1 MTLLDTQNP
10 AIPSVEASPA
20 TLTQLLSDAR
30 KVVPE
35 ISARQAKR
43 RLDNGDVDLLID
55 VREQDEWDRGHIP
68 GAIHATRGQLEFFAD
83 PGSDSAKPEITANHD
98 ARIIVQCEAGARSLL
113 AAQTLKKMGYTNVTS
128 MAGGFRDW
136 SALGYPVE

>member
-1 MTLLDTQNP
+1 MDPGARDGGNSLIRANP
-10 AIPSVEASPA
+10 
-20 TLTQLLSDAR
+20 TNHG
-30 KVVPE
+30 VVG
-35 ISARQAKR
+35 I
-43 RLDNGDVDLLID
+43 GDI
-55 VREQDEWDRGHIP
+55 HIP
-68 GAIHATRGQLEFFAD
+68 GAVHASRGQLEFFAD